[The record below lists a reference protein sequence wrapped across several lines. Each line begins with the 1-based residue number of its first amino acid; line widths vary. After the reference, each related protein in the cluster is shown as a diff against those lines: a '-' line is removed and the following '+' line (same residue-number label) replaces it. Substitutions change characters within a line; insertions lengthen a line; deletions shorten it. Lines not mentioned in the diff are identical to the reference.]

1 MKRPL
6 LSLFTLL
13 FLVLPACSGETG
25 AADGTVKSPTT
36 IDDSQSPLNNPL
48 VPPQV
53 KGCGPSGCEK
63 PPSYQ
68 VSGMTLALAEIQGL
82 LDNGTCKIRFRYLA
96 NTAFTDG
103 FYHELPKFTVP
114 TGKCPVPDVQPEIP
128 TPAEAYKADPC
139 TQNTIQSMDPNGT
152 ISAIVVVQPDN
163 CQGTTTTQRQG
174 KVDNMCLPYGTS
186 TTRPG
191 QTC

>member
-1 MKRPL
+1 MKRL
-6 LSLFTLL
+6 I
-13 FLVLPACSGETG
+13 LVLSTLFFVCTACNGQPA
-25 AADGTVKSPTT
+25 ANDNAVKSPTT

-48 VPPQV
+48 VPPQE

-96 NTAFTDG
+96 NTAFIDG

-139 TQNTIQSMDPNGT
+139 TQNTIQSMNPNGT
-152 ISAIVVVQPDN
+152 ISAIVIVQPDS
-163 CQGTTTTQRQG
+163 CLAPTTTQRQG